1 MNNEL
6 NKVVRVLRVF
16 FWAPIAIS
24 VMFVVLYECNMLL
37 PGGLEMD
44 DQGHYIMLAIV
55 ELITLAVIPLCLYL
69 FRTKGIRRQLSQQ
82 PTQSLMRFG
91 ILRLIILGAGL
102 VTNTLLYYMS
112 MTPSYGYLA
121 IILAI
126 AMTFIY
132 PSKNRCEKETTLNT
146 SEGEEPCPQFPT
158 PSEEGL

>member
-1 MNNEL
+1 MNYEL

-24 VMFVVLYECNMLL
+24 VMFVVLYESNILL
-37 PGGLEMD
+37 PGGLDMA
-44 DQGHYIMLAIV
+44 DQGQYIMLAIV

-69 FRTKGIRRQLSQQ
+69 FRSKGIRRQLSQR
-82 PTQSLMRFG
+82 PTLSLMRFG

-102 VTNTLLYYMS
+102 VFNTLLYYMS

-121 IILAI
+121 IIIAI

-132 PSKNRCEKETTLNT
+132 PSKKRCEKEISPTP
-146 SEGEEPCPQFPT
+146 SGEEEPHPQSPT
-158 PSEEGL
+158 PSEEG